1 MAKEEVKEETQEVE
15 AKKELAMTAAAGI
28 RAEAEKMVKEETIK
42 ANLEVA
48 VLTCQGWT
56 STSSSWSRLGLYW
69 HAPAGVVRSRDCGS
83 ELEGCSRSLVAQVS
97 WFPIQLVFILSDLNS
112 TFYIILYYIRRSH
125 PRAPR

>member
-56 STSSSWSRLGLYW
+56 STSSSWSRLGLYL

-83 ELEGCSRSLVAQVS
+83 ELEGSSRSLVAQYPGS
-97 WFPIQLVFILSDLNS
+97 PS
-112 TFYIILYYIRRSH
+112 T
-125 PRAPR
+125 